1 VIVVIAMLPGLV
13 GVISACLVGY
23 GLATLVL

>member
-13 GVISACLVGY
+13 GVISAGLVGN
-23 GLATLVL
+23 GLPTRVL